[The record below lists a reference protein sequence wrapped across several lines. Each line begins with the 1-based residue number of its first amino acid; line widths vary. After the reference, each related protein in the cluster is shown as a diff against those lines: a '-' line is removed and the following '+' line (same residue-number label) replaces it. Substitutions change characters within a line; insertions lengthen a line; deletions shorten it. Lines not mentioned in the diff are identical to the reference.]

1 MKWLWRLDSGLARV
15 ETLLLATTLF
25 VMIGLAVLQIG
36 LRNLL
41 GTSWF
46 WIDPAN
52 RLLVLWLALLGALV
66 ATRRGEHIAIDAL
79 RHYVSGVWGIVIERS
94 AAGFAALIT
103 GIMAWQSTRFVIDEY
118 RFDTTTF
125 AELPAWP
132 FELIMPIAFG
142 LMALRFAGQVVAGR
156 PEVRDA

>member
-1 MKWLWRLDSGLARV
+1 MKWLWRLDAGLARL

-25 VMIGLAVLQIG
+25 VMIGFAVLQIG

-79 RHYVSGVWGIVIERS
+79 RHYLSGLWAAVVERL
-94 AAGFAALIT
+94 ANGFAALLT

-142 LMALRFAGQVVAGR
+142 LMALRFAGQVVVGR
-156 PEVRDA
+156 PEVGNV

>member
-1 MKWLWRLDSGLARV
+1 MKWFRRLDSGLAWV
-15 ETLLLATTLF
+15 ETVLLAMTLF
-25 VMIGLAVLQIG
+25 IMIGLAVLQIG
-36 LRNLL
+36 LRNLV

-52 RLLVLWLALLGALV
+52 RLLVLWLALLGAMV
-66 ATRRGEHIAIDAL
+66 ATRKGEHIAIDAL
-79 RHYVSGVWGIVIERS
+79 RHYVSGVWSVVVERL
-94 AAGFAALIT
+94 AASFAAVLT

-132 FELIMPIAFG
+132 FELIMPVAFG
-142 LMALRFAGQVVAGR
+142 LMALRFAGQVLAGR
-156 PEVRDA
+156 PEVSHV

>member
-1 MKWLWRLDSGLARV
+1 MKGLWRLDAALARL
-15 ETLLLATTLF
+15 ETGLLALSLF
-25 VMIGLAVLQIG
+25 IMIGLAVLQIG
-36 LRNLL
+36 LRNLV

-79 RHYVSGVWGIVIERS
+79 RHYVRGVGSLIIER
-94 AAGFAALIT
+94 AATAFAAMLT
-103 GIMAWQSTRFVIDEY
+103 GMMAWQSTRFVIDE
-118 RFDTTTF
+118 FQFKTTTF

-132 FELIMPIAFG
+132 FELIMPVAFG
-142 LMALRFAGQVVAGR
+142 LMALRFAGLVFVGR
-156 PEVRDA
+156 PEVRDV

>member
-1 MKWLWRLDSGLARV
+1 MKWLWRLDAGLARV

-25 VMIGLAVLQIG
+25 VMIGFAVLQIG

-79 RHYVSGVWGIVIERS
+79 RHYASGLWGTVIERLAS
-94 AAGFAALIT
+94 GFAALLT
-103 GIMAWQSTRFVIDEY
+103 GLMAWQSTRFVIDEY

-142 LMALRFAGQVVAGR
+142 LMALRFAGQVVVGR
-156 PEVRDA
+156 PEVGNV

>member
-1 MKWLWRLDSGLARV
+1 MKWLWRLDAGLARL
-15 ETLLLATTLF
+15 ETAMLAASLF

-79 RHYVSGVWGIVIERS
+79 RHYLSGIWALVVERLAS
-94 AAGFAALIT
+94 AFAALLT
-103 GIMAWQSTRFVIDEY
+103 ALMAWQSIRFVIDEY
-118 RFDTTTF
+118 RFDSPTF
-125 AELPAWP
+125 ADLPAWP
-132 FELIMPIAFG
+132 FELIMPIAFT
-142 LMALRFAGQVVAGR
+142 LMALRFTGQVIAGR
-156 PEVRDA
+156 PEVSDV

>member
-1 MKWLWRLDSGLARV
+1 MKWLWRLDAGLARV

-36 LRNLL
+36 LRNLV

-79 RHYVSGVWGIVIERS
+79 RHYVSGVWGLVIERS
-94 AAGFAALIT
+94 AAGFAVVIT

-118 RFDTTTF
+118 TFGTTTF

-142 LMALRFAGQVVAGR
+142 LMALRFFGRVVAGR
-156 PEVRDA
+156 PEVQDV

>member
-1 MKWLWRLDSGLARV
+1 MKGLWRLDAGLARL
-15 ETLLLATTLF
+15 ESTLLAACLF
-25 VMIGLAVLQIG
+25 LMIGFAVLQIG
-36 LRNLL
+36 LRNLV

-79 RHYVSGVWGIVIERS
+79 RHYVSGGWGRFVERLAS
-94 AAGFAALIT
+94 AFAALLT
-103 GIMAWQSTRFVIDEY
+103 GLMAWHSVRFVRDEY
-118 RFDTTTF
+118 LFGTTTF

-132 FELIMPIAFG
+132 FELIMPVGFA
-142 LMALRFAGQVVAGR
+142 LMALRFAAQALVGR
-156 PEVRDA
+156 PEVTDA

>member
-1 MKWLWRLDSGLARV
+1 MKWLWRLDAGLARL
-15 ETLLLATTLF
+15 ETTLLASTLF

-36 LRNLL
+36 LRNLA

-66 ATRRGEHIAIDAL
+66 ATRKGEHLAIDAL
-79 RHYVSGVWGIVIERS
+79 RHYIGGVWSLVIERS
-94 AAGFAALIT
+94 AAGFAALLT
-103 GIMAWQSTRFVIDEY
+103 GIMTWQSSRFVIDE
-118 RFDTTTF
+118 FSFNTTTF

-132 FELIMPIAFG
+132 FELMMPIAFA
-142 LMALRFAGQVVAGR
+142 LMALRFIGQMVAGR
-156 PEVRDA
+156 PEASYV

>member
-1 MKWLWRLDSGLARV
+1 MRWLRGLDAGLARA
-15 ETLLLATTLF
+15 ETALLATSLF

-79 RHYVSGVWGIVIERS
+79 RHYVSGVWSVVIERS
-94 AAGFAALIT
+94 AAGFAALLT
-103 GIMAWQSTRFVIDEY
+103 GIMAWQSVRFVIDEY

-132 FELIMPIAFG
+132 FELIMPIAFS
-142 LMALRFAGQVVAGR
+142 LMALRFAGQVVSGR
-156 PEVRDA
+156 PEIIDV